1 VQVDEPPAPIDKPGN
16 APVGGGAPTD
26 KPGAAAGNAPV
37 GGGAPTD
44 KPGAAPTDRP
54 GAERRDRIGVYR
66 VLRRL
71 ATGATSDVL
80 LARAEGPYGFER
92 VVVLKL
98 LLRQFRQDERFEQM
112 FVREASAYARLSHP
126 AIVRLYDFF
135 AERDELVLVLEYV
148 DGLPLNKLRAL
159 LRPLGGRL
167 VDNAS
172 IYIAWRIF
180 SALAAAHAAKD
191 PLSGEF
197 GPVIHRDINPSNVL
211 IPWDGHVKIA
221 DFGMAKVSG
230 LDSETPSGLVK
241 GTYGYVAPEQAR
253 GQKVTIRADVYV
265 GCLLLWELLTARK
278 AFVRGTESDLEFL
291 RTIAQPRFA
300 SLASLRPDLPRSL
313 LDVVERGLQSDPD
326 RRALQADEV
335 CSVLRSVTDLD
346 DGHGALVATL
356 AALREPSTAE
366 DLAVTTSRPPQVVA
380 AVLSAAA
387 AVVPP
392 RDVEVK
398 PSAAGLALAEPQLV
412 PRPSPRQRSAVP
424 KSMGPAVAEL
434 ARPPSPLSLPPLP
447 LLVPPSLVA
456 PKDAPARLAH
466 ELSSWQTQRPAPQA
480 IDVQSSDVGEVK
492 YGSARDDMRTQPDMG
507 TATPGA
513 AWNEPAAKRTA
524 HFSDRPVVLAEPS
537 MTRRASRRHRLA
549 AGLTFGAAASAAI
562 ALLFWPRGPADVETG
577 RKPTASGAP
586 SASSAALKPAVS
598 AAVPSGVAKAAPSA
612 PPALAPAPAPAAAA
626 APAPSE
632 TTEATSGTI
641 TVPPSRAGHRV
652 WIDDRM
658 VGEAPGTYAVRC
670 GVHSIRVGSQGYLQ
684 HVRVP
689 CETDVEV
696 R

>member
-1 VQVDEPPAPIDKPGN
+1 VQVDEPPANGGK
-16 APVGGGAPTD
+16 APVGAGAGAPTD
-26 KPGAAAGNAPV
+26 KRGNTPV
-37 GGGAPTD
+37 GAGAPTD
-44 KPGAAPTDRP
+44 RPGAAPTDRP
-54 GAERRDRIGVYR
+54 GAAPTDKPGGAAERRDRIGVYR

-92 VVVLKL
+92 IVVLKL

-230 LDSETPSGLVK
+230 IDSETPTGLVK

-253 GQKVTIRADVYV
+253 GRKVTIRADVYV

-291 RTIAQPRFA
+291 RMIAQPRFA

-313 LDVVERGLQSDPD
+313 VDVVERGLQSDPD

-356 AALREPSTAE
+356 AALREPSTEE

-380 AVLSAAA
+380 AALSASA
-387 AVVPP
+387 AVGELSRP
-392 RDVEVK
+392 
-398 PSAAGLALAEPQLV
+398 
-412 PRPSPRQRSAVP
+412 PSPLS
-424 KSMGPAVAEL
+424 
-434 ARPPSPLSLPPLP
+434 RPPSPLSLPPLP
-447 LLVPPSLVA
+447 LLVPPAFVA
-456 PKDAPARLAH
+456 PKDAPAGLAH
-466 ELSSWQTQRPAPQA
+466 ELSSWQTQRPAHQV

-492 YGSARDDMRTQPDMG
+492 YGSARDEMRTLPDLG

-513 AWNEPAAKRTA
+513 AWNEPGAKRTA

-537 MTRRASRRHRLA
+537 MTQHSSRRHRLA
-549 AGLTFGAAASAAI
+549 AGLTFGVAASAAI
-562 ALLFWPRGPADVETG
+562 SLLFWPRGPADVETG
-577 RKPTASGAP
+577 RNPTVSAAP
-586 SASSAALKPAVS
+586 SASSAVVKQAVS
-598 AAVPSGVAKAAPSA
+598 AAVPSGVAKAVPSG

-626 APAPSE
+626 APVPSE

>member
-1 VQVDEPPAPIDKPGN
+1 MQVDEPPGN
-16 APVGGGAPTD
+16 VGDIPVG
-26 KPGAAAGNAPV
+26 V
-37 GGGAPTD
+37 GAPTD
-44 KPGAAPTDRP
+44 KPGAAPTDKP
-54 GAERRDRIGVYR
+54 GAAPTDKLGDRRDRIGVYR
-66 VLRRL
+66 ILRRL

-112 FVREASAYARLSHP
+112 FVREASAYARLTHP

-172 IYIAWRIF
+172 IYTAWRIF

-230 LDSETPSGLVK
+230 LDSEAPSGLVK

-278 AFVRGTESDLEFL
+278 AFVRGTGSDLEFL
-291 RTIAQPRFA
+291 RMIAQSRLP
-300 SLASLRPDLPRSL
+300 SLASLRPDLPRPL

-356 AALREPSTAE
+356 AALREPTTE
-366 DLAVTTSRPPQVVA
+366 EELAVTTSRRPLVVA
-380 AVLSAAA
+380 AALSAAA
-387 AVVPP
+387 AAASQGNT
-392 RDVEVK
+392 EVN
-398 PSAAGLALAEPQLV
+398 PSAAPSILPLPQAA
-412 PRPSPRQRSAVP
+412 PRPSPRQRSTARNP
-424 KSMGPAVAEL
+424 TTVADSPREPSRGSSPPPPPL
-434 ARPPSPLSLPPLP
+434 TPPSFVLPE
-447 LLVPPSLVA
+447 
-456 PKDAPARLAH
+456 DASAALAH
-466 ELSSWQTQRPAPQA
+466 ELSSWQTQKPSPQMTG
-480 IDVQSSDVGEVK
+480 VPSSDVAEVK
-492 YGSARDDMRTQPDMG
+492 HGSARDDMRTQPDLG
-507 TATPGA
+507 TVTPGA
-513 AWNEPAAKRTA
+513 AWNEPGAKRTA
-524 HFSDRPVVLAEPS
+524 HFSDRPVVLAESS
-537 MTRRASRRHRLA
+537 MTQRASRRNRLA
-549 AGLTFGAAASAAI
+549 AALTFGAAASAAI
-562 ALLFWPRGPADVETG
+562 ALLFWPRGPAAVTTG
-577 RKPTASGAP
+577 RNPTVPVAA
-586 SASSAALKPAVS
+586 SASSAAAKPAAS
-598 AAVPSGVAKAAPSA
+598 AAEPSAVAKAVPSA
-612 PPALAPAPAPAAAA
+612 PPAVAPTPAPAAVA

-632 TTEATSGTI
+632 STEATSGTI

-652 WIDDRM
+652 WIDDRL

-684 HVRVP
+684 HVRVA

>member
-1 VQVDEPPAPIDKPGN
+1 VRVDEPPAEGGPIGAGAPIDKPATAAGS
-16 APVGGGAPTD
+16 APVGIWAPTD
-26 KPGAAAGNAPV
+26 ESGA
-37 GGGAPTD
+37 D
-44 KPGAAPTDRP
+44 
-54 GAERRDRIGVYR
+54 RRDRIGVYR

-98 LLRQFRQDERFEQM
+98 LLRKFRQDERFEQM
-112 FVREASAYARLSHP
+112 FVREAAAYARLSHP

-180 SALAAAHAAKD
+180 SALAAAHAAKN

-197 GPVIHRDINPSNVL
+197 GPVIHQDINPSNVL

-221 DFGMAKVSG
+221 DFGMAKVAG
-230 LDSETPSGLVK
+230 MDSETPGGLVK

-265 GCLLLWELLTARK
+265 GCLILWELLTARK
-278 AFVRGTESDLEFL
+278 AIVRGTEADLEFL
-291 RTIAQPRFA
+291 RAIAQPQFP

-313 LDVVERGLQSDPD
+313 LDVVERGLQTDPD

-335 CSVLRSVTDLD
+335 CSVLRSATDLD

-356 AALREPSTAE
+356 AALREPSSEE
-366 DLAVTTSRPPQVVA
+366 DLAVTTSRRPQVVA
-380 AVLSAAA
+380 AALAAA
-387 AVVPP
+387 AAFAPAAPLSPAGAPASEGGEAKPLAVRRALALP
-392 RDVEVK
+392 
-398 PSAAGLALAEPQLV
+398 PSA
-412 PRPSPRQRSAVP
+412 PRPSS
-424 KSMGPAVAEL
+424 
-434 ARPPSPLSLPPLP
+434 RPPATPLSFAP
-447 LLVPPSLVA
+447 
-456 PKDAPARLAH
+456 PKDAPAAGLAD
-466 ELSSWQTQRPAPQA
+466 ELSS
-480 IDVQSSDVGEVK
+480 SDVPEAK
-492 YGSARDDMRTQPDMG
+492 NDSDREDLKTLPDLG
-507 TATPGA
+507 TVAPGA
-513 AWNEPAAKRTA
+513 AWPEPGGRQRG
-524 HFSDRPVVLAEPS
+524 HFSDRPVVLADS
-537 MTRRASRRHRLA
+537 TTHHASRHHMVLA
-549 AGLTFGAAASAAI
+549 AVSFGAVASVAI
-562 ALLFWPRGPADVETG
+562 ALLFWPHGQADLSTRRNSFV
-577 RKPTASGAP
+577 PVAA
-586 SASSAALKPAVS
+586 SASSAPAEPAAS
-598 AAVPSGVAKAAPSA
+598 AAQNERPGNAASSA
-612 PPALAPAPAPAAAA
+612 HPALAPAAPASASAAAA
-626 APAPSE
+626 VSGPSPSE
-632 TTEATSGTI
+632 TEEGTSGTI
-641 TVPPSRAGHRV
+641 TVPASRAGHRV

-670 GVHSIRVGSQGYLQ
+670 GVHSVLVGSRGYLR

-689 CETDVEV
+689 CDTDVEV